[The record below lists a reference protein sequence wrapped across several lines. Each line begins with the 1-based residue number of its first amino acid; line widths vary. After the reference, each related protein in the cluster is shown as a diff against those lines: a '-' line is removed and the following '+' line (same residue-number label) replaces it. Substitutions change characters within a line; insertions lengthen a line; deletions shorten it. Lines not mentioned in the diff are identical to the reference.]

1 MAEYKRISHFRASP
15 FDFDLNPEN
24 PRLCGREFNPD
35 DVSHLGDLSG
45 MARSI
50 AEFGVRLPIAVRKV
64 GDRFQVVDGD
74 CRIQA
79 CRMVATYDD
88 LLAIWNSKTD
98 NKPVEIDAFAVPI
111 DFTAEEIDEASVM
124 LNCQRSDMS
133 LYAQVEAFK
142 RFRDRGKSLPEIA
155 TILNLAG
162 GDSSKAAHF
171 GFIAK
176 LPEPMYDLVRRG
188 LLEIGAI
195 LQFRKASEDARLLIV
210 HELGERETELG
221 YQEMKDLVAHAES
234 RIKDGLN
241 VAELLGI
248 ERPAQEPAAKKE
260 KKPAK
265 AKPRD
270 AKALIRVI
278 KPVVKSEED
287 TPLRQ
292 VCVALSLFLSGK
304 LDHVALMDAISR
316 NVKAEAGVETETYAE
331 SAAEMAA

>member
-1 MAEYKRISHFRASP
+1 MADYKRISHFRASP
-15 FDFDLNPEN
+15 FDFDLNPDN
-24 PRLCGREFNPD
+24 PRLCGREFDPA

-50 AEFGVRLPIAVRKV
+50 AEFGVRLPIAVRKA
-64 GDRFQVVDGD
+64 GDRYQVVDGD
-74 CRIQA
+74 CRVAA
-79 CRMVATYDD
+79 CRLVASNEE

-98 NKPVEIDAFAVPI
+98 NKPVEIDAFAVPV
-111 DFTAEEIDEASVM
+111 DFTAEDIDEASVM

-133 LYAQVEAFK
+133 LFAQVEAFK
-142 RFRDRGKSLPEIA
+142 RFRDRGKTIGEIS

-162 GDSSKAAHF
+162 GESSTASNF
-171 GFIAK
+171 TFISK
-176 LPEPMYDLVRRG
+176 LPDSMYDLVRRG
-188 LLEIGAI
+188 LLGIGAI
-195 LQFRKASEDARLLIV
+195 VQFRKASEDARLLIV

-221 YQEMKDLVAHAES
+221 YQEMKDLVTHAES

-248 ERPAQEPAAKKE
+248 ERPPQEPAAKKE

-304 LDHVALMDAISR
+304 LDHVALMDAIQR
-316 NVKAEAGVETETYAE
+316 NVKAEAGVEADSYAE
-331 SAAEMAA
+331 SAADIAA